1 MMQAFDLFR
10 KLFHP
15 SHKKHDQN
23 QAADAFSRTASPSLS
38 ITESF
43 FSVITPLIFA
53 IAAAIVLFVSSGQ
66 AADETKAD
74 RIKIGFVL
82 STLQEERYQKD
93 QKYFTEEANR
103 LGFEPIMVSA
113 ENNPQTQTAK
123 VENLLS
129 MGVKALVIQPVN
141 SGAAANLVRLAHA
154 DKVPVVAYDR
164 MISDAPV
171 DFYVTQDSFKVGVLQ
186 AEAAVKATAGKGN
199 YVLLLGQA
207 GHSVANEITRGVK
220 SVLAK
225 HPNIKIVVERSHDG
239 WSSNLAMATV
249 ENALTQY
256 KNKIDAVLANN
267 SGMAQG
273 AVQALAEQGLTG
285 KVFVAGA
292 DADLAAIK
300 SIVAGKQQFEVLKD
314 IAPLAKTS
322 AEVAFKL
329 AQGQKP
335 TPSETVTNGQYQVPV
350 IATPVYAIEKSNLE
364 ERIFKTGFHSKKAVM
379 GTGK

>member
-1 MMQAFDLFR
+1 MQN
-10 KLFHP
+10 
-15 SHKKHDQN
+15 SS
-23 QAADAFSRTASPSLS
+23 SRQLALS
-38 ITESF
+38 IARVVF
-43 FSVITPLIFA
+43 F
-53 IAAAIVLFVSSGQ
+53 AAAILFLAVRP
-66 AADETKAD
+66 ALAEKV
-74 RIKIGFVL
+74 KIGFVL

-93 QKYFTEEANR
+93 QKFFTDEAKK

-113 ENNPQTQTAK
+113 ENNSQTQTAK

-141 SGAAANLVRLAHA
+141 SKAAANLVRLAHQ

-164 MISDAPV
+164 MIADAPV
-171 DFYVTQDSFKVGVLQ
+171 DFYVTQDSFQVGVLQ
-186 AEAAVKATAGKGN
+186 AEAAVKATGGKGN

-225 HPNIKIVVERSHDG
+225 NPGVKVVVERSHDN
-239 WSSNLAMATV
+239 WSTSLAMATV

-273 AVQALAEQGLTG
+273 AVQALAEQGLAG

-300 SIVAGKQQFEVLKD
+300 NIVAGRQSFEVLKD
-314 IAPLAKTS
+314 IAPLAQTS
-322 AEVAFKL
+322 AQVAFQL
-329 AQGQKP
+329 ATGKTP
-335 TPSETVTNGQYQVPV
+335 TPTTTIMSGKHKVPV
-350 IATPVYAIEKSNLE
+350 IATPVYAIDKDNVE
-364 ERIFKTGFHSKKAVM
+364 ERIFKTGFHNKAAVL
-379 GTGK
+379 GAGK